1 MISAPYCLLQ
11 DCEGGGIFSYVHCCF
26 DLQEFQLDAAKN
38 VSEVEESGEAMY
50 KAGHSHLK
58 TGLASLMDT
67 PWPNNRFI
75 ETSLKVRLAIGGVY
89 EVCFIL
95 IQAFVQP
102 LIALVKGD
110 SGGFTAGIDLKRS
123 LGR

>member
-1 MISAPYCLLQ
+1 M
-11 DCEGGGIFSYVHCCF
+11 FSYVHCCF

-38 VSEVEESGEAMY
+38 AAEEEGEAKY

-75 ETSLKVRLAIGGVY
+75 ETSLKAR
-89 EVCFIL
+89 
-95 IQAFVQP
+95 
-102 LIALVKGD
+102 
-110 SGGFTAGIDLKRS
+110 
-123 LGR
+123 